1 MEERAEYRAPGRPG
15 VKQSEVDRFCDQLLM
30 RGERPTIEKV
40 RSAIGGS
47 PNNITEL
54 LDDWWKRLGARVERG
69 SAAFERLPGTLALQ
83 AEAFFMTAVDE
94 ARAVV
99 RTEELGKKDSAVK
112 LEANLALR
120 SHVLTLRERE
130 FAEKLEQHESR
141 AALLEDHVRGQTALL
156 ERTLASKD
164 SLQRQV
170 DELRIVV
177 ATLQAR
183 HASIISKPKRR
194 AAKRRG
200 RKTPAPRKVRVA
212 KLKKVQRTRRS
223 IKKRRR

>member
-1 MEERAEYRAPGRPG
+1 MEDRAEYRVPGRPG

-30 RGERPTIEKV
+30 RGERPTIEKI
-40 RSAIGGS
+40 RTAIGGS

-54 LDDWWKRLGARVERG
+54 LDHWWRRLGARVERG
-69 SAAFERLPGTLALQ
+69 SSAFERLPGTLALQ
-83 AEAFFMTAVDE
+83 AEAFFMTAIDE

-99 RTEELGKKDSAVK
+99 QKEEAGKHTSGAK
-112 LEANLALR
+112 LEANLSLR
-120 SHVLTLRERE
+120 SHVLTLREKE
-130 FAEKLEQHESR
+130 FAEKLEQRESR
-141 AALLEDHVRGQTALL
+141 AALLEDQVRGQTALL

-183 HASIISKPKRR
+183 HASTLLNRKKPAPKRQVR
-194 AAKRRG
+194 KSHASLRMSQAKARKLKSKRRG
-200 RKTPAPRKVRVA
+200 TKRKR
-212 KLKKVQRTRRS
+212 
-223 IKKRRR
+223 